1 MALAVNESPS
11 SRVYLVE
18 LPWQF
23 LSKVQ
28 TFVGNLSYLESD
40 RHQIMRYLFSFYSD
54 SGKIALQSILAHKL
68 RAFLTLIGIIIGVA
82 AVVVV
87 GASVSGLNTYVT
99 DRVAKL
105 LGANHFMMARM
116 AFQGRMSDEDF
127 ERMNRRNKRLNWD
140 DYEWVK
146 EHCTSC
152 SEVGAE
158 VGGQVDLKQDGI
170 EFPGAI
176 VFGVTSNMAEIEDK
190 TIADGRFISNDE
202 VQRSAYVCVLGSDIK
217 EKFFPNVDPIG
228 LVLKVRGLPMRVVGV
243 EDKRGAFFGDSL
255 DRHIYIPATTH
266 LQIFGRNGLQIH
278 GKAPTRENFQPTIED
293 ARVTMRNKHRLKGN
307 EEDDFGL
314 VNVEALNNQI
324 DQFTGSIAA
333 VVVPITLITLVVGGI
348 VVMNIMLVS
357 VTERTFEIGLRKAV
371 GATRKQILLQFL
383 IESGMLCAFGGV
395 MGLLVAYGVTT
406 LITVLAGI
414 TMTITIGYILLAI
427 IVSSVIGM
435 IAGIYPAFKAA
446 RLDPIIALTKTT

>member
-1 MALAVNESPS
+1 
-11 SRVYLVE
+11 
-18 LPWQF
+18 
-23 LSKVQ
+23 
-28 TFVGNLSYLESD
+28 
-40 RHQIMRYLFSFYSD
+40 MRYLYSFYAD
-54 SGKIALQSILAHKL
+54 AARIALQSILAHKL

-105 LGANHFMMARM
+105 LGANHFMIARM
-116 AFQGRMSDEDF
+116 AFQGRRNDEDF
-127 ERMNRRNKRLNWD
+127 ERMNRRNKQLNWD
-140 DYEWVK
+140 DYEWVRD
-146 EHCTSC
+146 HCTSC
-152 SEVGAE
+152 SEVGIE
-158 VGGQVDLKQDGI
+158 IGTGTDLKQDGI

-176 VFGVTSNMAEIEDK
+176 VFGVTANMEDIEDK
-190 TIADGRFISNDE
+190 TIVDGRFISPDE
-202 VQRSAYVCVLGSDIK
+202 VQRSALVCVLGSEIK
-217 EKFFPNVDPIG
+217 EKFFPNVDALG
-228 LVLKVRGLPMRVVGV
+228 KTLKVRGLPMTVVGV
-243 EDKRGAFFGDSL
+243 EETRGSFFGDSL

-266 LQIFGRNGLQIH
+266 LQIFGRSGLQIH
-278 GKAPTRENFQPTIED
+278 GRATTRENFQPAIEN
-293 ARVTMRNKHRLKGN
+293 ARVSLRNKHRLKGN

-314 VNVEALNNQI
+314 VDVETLNNQI
-324 DQFTGSIAA
+324 DQFTGTIAA
-333 VVVPITLITLVVGGI
+333 VVVPITLITLIVGGI

-371 GATRKQILLQFL
+371 GATKRQILTQFL
-383 IESGMLCAFGGV
+383 IESGMLCAFGGLI
-395 MGLLVAYGVTT
+395 GLLAAYGVTK
-406 LITVLAGI
+406 LITALAQI

>member
-1 MALAVNESPS
+1 
-11 SRVYLVE
+11 
-18 LPWQF
+18 
-23 LSKVQ
+23 
-28 TFVGNLSYLESD
+28 
-40 RHQIMRYLFSFYSD
+40 MRYLFSFYAD
-54 SGKIALQSILAHKL
+54 AARIALQSILAHKL

-99 DRVAKL
+99 EKVAKL
-105 LGANHFMMARM
+105 LGANHFMIARI
-116 AFQGRMSDEDF
+116 ASSKHLSDDEF
-127 ERMNRRNKRLNWD
+127 EQMNRRNKRLNWD

-146 EHCTSC
+146 EHCTDC

-158 VGGQVDLKQDGI
+158 VGSQVDLTQDGI

-176 VFGVTSNMAEIEDK
+176 VFGVTSNMADIEDK
-190 TIADGRFISNDE
+190 IVVEGRFISNDE
-202 VQRSAYVCVLGSDIK
+202 VQRSALVCVLGGDIK
-217 EKFFPNVDPIG
+217 DKYFPNTDAIG
-228 LVLKVRGLPMRVVGV
+228 QTLKVRGLPMRVVGV
-243 EDKRGAFFGDSL
+243 EEKRGAFFGDSL

-278 GKAPTRENFQPTIED
+278 AKAPTRENFQPAIED
-293 ARVTMRNKHRLKGN
+293 ARVTMRNKHRLKGS

-314 VNVEALNNQI
+314 VNVEELNNQI
-324 DQFTGSIAA
+324 DQFTASIAA
-333 VVVPITLITLVVGGI
+333 VVVPITLITLLVGGI

-371 GATRKQILLQFL
+371 GATRKQILMQFL
-383 IESGMLCAFGGV
+383 IESGMLCGFGGV
-395 MGLLVAYGVTT
+395 MGLLMAWGVVT
-406 LITVLAGI
+406 LITALAGI

>member
-1 MALAVNESPS
+1 
-11 SRVYLVE
+11 
-18 LPWQF
+18 
-23 LSKVQ
+23 
-28 TFVGNLSYLESD
+28 
-40 RHQIMRYLFSFYSD
+40 MRYFYSVYAD
-54 SGKIALQSILAHKL
+54 SARIALQSILAHKL

-105 LGANHFMMARM
+105 LGANHFMIARI
-116 AFQGRMSDEDF
+116 AFSGHMSDEDF
-127 ERMNRRNKRLNWD
+127 EKMNRRNKRLNWD

-158 VGGQVDLKQDGI
+158 VGSSSDLKQDGI

-176 VFGVTSNMAEIEDK
+176 VFGVTSNMSEIEDK
-190 TIADGRFISNDE
+190 TISDGHFISPDE
-202 VQRSAYVCVLGSDIK
+202 VQRSALVCVLGSDIK
-217 EKFFPNVDPIG
+217 EKFFASTDAIG
-228 LVLKVRGLPMRVVGV
+228 KTLKVRGLPMRVVGV
-243 EDKRGAFFGDSL
+243 EEKRGAFFGDSL

-278 GKAPTRENFQPTIED
+278 GKAGARENFKPTIED
-293 ARVTMRNKHRLKGN
+293 ARITMRNKHRLKGS
-307 EEDDFGL
+307 EEDDFGV
-314 VNVEALNNQI
+314 VNVEDLNKQI
-324 DQFTGSIAA
+324 DQFTSSIAA
-333 VVVPITLITLVVGGI
+333 VVVPITAITLLVGGI

-371 GATRKQILLQFL
+371 GATRRQILMQFQ
-383 IESGMLCAFGGV
+383 IESAMLCAFGGLI
-395 MGLLVAYGVTT
+395 GLLTAYGVVK
-406 LITVLAGI
+406 LITALAGI
-414 TMTITIGYILLAI
+414 TMTITIGYILLAL
-427 IVSSVIGM
+427 IVSTVIGM
-435 IAGIYPAFKAA
+435 IFGIYPAFKAA

>member
-1 MALAVNESPS
+1 
-11 SRVYLVE
+11 
-18 LPWQF
+18 
-23 LSKVQ
+23 
-28 TFVGNLSYLESD
+28 
-40 RHQIMRYLFSFYSD
+40 MRYLYSVYSD
-54 SGKIALQSILAHKL
+54 AARIALQSILAHKL

-105 LGANHFMMARM
+105 LGANHFMIARM
-116 AFQGRMSDEDF
+116 AFQGHLSDEEF

-140 DYEWVK
+140 DYQWVK
-146 EHCTSC
+146 EHCNVC
-152 SEVGAE
+152 SEVGAQ
-158 VGGQVDLKQDGI
+158 VGSSVDLKQNGI
-170 EFPGAI
+170 EFPGAAI
-176 VFGVTSNMAEIEDK
+176 LGVTANMSEIEDK
-190 TIADGRFISNDE
+190 TIVEGRFISNDE
-202 VQRSAYVCVLGSDIK
+202 VQRSAMVCVLGGDIK
-217 EKFFPNVDPIG
+217 EKFFPNTDPIG
-228 LVLKVRGLPMRVVGV
+228 QTLKIRGLPMRVVGV
-243 EDKRGAFFGDSL
+243 EEKRGAFFGDSL
-255 DRHIYIPATTH
+255 DRQVYIPATTH

-278 GKAPTRENFQPTIED
+278 GKAPTRENFKPTIED

-307 EEDDFGL
+307 DEDDFGL
-314 VNVEALNNQI
+314 VNVEDLNKQI
-324 DQFTGSIAA
+324 DQFTSSIAA
-333 VVVPITLITLVVGGI
+333 VVVPITLITLIVGGI

-371 GATRKQILLQFL
+371 GATRKQILMQFL

-395 MGLLVAYGVTT
+395 MGLLVAWGAVT
-406 LITVLAGI
+406 LITALAGI
-414 TMTITIGYILLAI
+414 TMTITITYILLAL